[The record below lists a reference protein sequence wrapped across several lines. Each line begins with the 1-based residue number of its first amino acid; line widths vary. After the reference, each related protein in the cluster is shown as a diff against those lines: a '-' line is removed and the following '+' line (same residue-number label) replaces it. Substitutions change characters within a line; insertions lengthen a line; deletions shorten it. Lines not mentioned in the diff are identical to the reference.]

1 MPSEPTLCSETTP
14 KWHWVMGQG
23 RRLSWALRT
32 ATPLASATTGWAAR
46 TTSPLWSSTR
56 ALGAVAGVLA
66 AAVAMGAAQF
76 AAGLGVPQSSPV
88 FAVGQ
93 AADATG
99 YTQTA
104 ARVQPTRTVLL
115 ATLPHKSPSA
125 APESRSATP
134 ESQVRDS

>member
-1 MPSEPTLCSETTP
+1 
-14 KWHWVMGQG
+14 
-23 RRLSWALRT
+23 
-32 ATPLASATTGWAAR
+32 
-46 TTSPLWSSTR
+46 
-56 ALGAVAGVLA
+56 
-66 AAVAMGAAQF
+66 MGAAQF

-125 APESRSATP
+125 APESGPCQASRERYSLHPWTAKSSTKP
-134 ESQVRDS
+134 ESASVKAVHLAQVE

>member
-1 MPSEPTLCSETTP
+1 M
-14 KWHWVMGQG
+14 
-23 RRLSWALRT
+23 
-32 ATPLASATTGWAAR
+32 
-46 TTSPLWSSTR
+46 
-56 ALGAVAGVLA
+56 ALGHGSGKAPELGTAHGHSARVCNYWLGGEDNF
-66 AAVAMGAAQF
+66 AAVVQYSRPRGRGWRPRGSRAMGAAQF

-104 ARVQPTRTVLL
+104 AGVQPTRTVLL

-125 APESRSATP
+125 APESHRPRLPKVRSAAP
-134 ESQVRDS
+134 ESHLVRGS